1 MFWVQSPVAKVYML
15 ASFEQQQIKE
25 SEEKKLKKSKTEKEK
40 HFLADAFPFFN
51 DS

>member
-15 ASFEQQQIKE
+15 ASLEQQQIK
-25 SEEKKLKKSKTEKEK
+25 EKKLKKSKTEKEK

>member
-25 SEEKKLKKSKTEKEK
+25 KNFKKSKTEKEK
-40 HFLADAFPFFN
+40 HFLADAFPFLN